1 MLHHPSTSL
10 KAPPAGPASCV
21 FKCGLSLPCC
31 SLRAGPES
39 RHGEKQKAEVPHL
52 EQWYDLIFASTCSN
66 HLQPCSTH
74 LLKRFGVY
82 FHVFSTIPAL
92 LRQVFV
98 CFHWHLAPWP
108 HPQPLR
114 SAGVTRSGHGD
125 STVLLQPWHQ
135 EIYQLRS
142 NKFLETSK
150 VRSSE
155 WLHSHLCWVCL
166 CLSRIHMP
174 MGTHMTPLV
183 TSADSRSDTSS
194 SNNQG
199 PSSSQKAW
207 SAAFCERLCHTGLNS
222 IEVIPCLLGVAVKWA
237 SGFCKGIWFSLVPC
251 YLATWIPV
259 NDYSCFAVL
268 HAKTNEE
275 HFSACRIT
283 SPSSSERLNIHV
295 QTNAGGAEME

>member
-10 KAPPAGPASCV
+10 KAPAGPASCV

-52 EQWYDLIFASTCSN
+52 EQWYDLISASTCSN
-66 HLQPCSTH
+66 HLQPYSTH

-150 VRSSE
+150 DRSSE
-155 WLHSHLCWVCL
+155 WLHSHLCWVCV

-174 MGTHMTPLV
+174 DIWVPIWHHWWQVLTPVRIRHHPIIKVQAHRKRLGPLLSVNGCV
-183 TSADSRSDTSS
+183 TRGWIQLKSFHAYWGLLSNELQDSVKESDSHLFRV
-194 SNNQG
+194 
-199 PSSSQKAW
+199 PW
-207 SAAFCERLCHTGLNS
+207 RLES
-222 IEVIPCLLGVAVKWA
+222 
-237 SGFCKGIWFSLVPC
+237 
-251 YLATWIPV
+251 
-259 NDYSCFAVL
+259 
-268 HAKTNEE
+268 
-275 HFSACRIT
+275 R
-283 SPSSSERLNIHV
+283 
-295 QTNAGGAEME
+295 